1 MKIFLTGGT
10 DGIGL
15 SASKILLTDGHQLY
29 VTYRNSKKLE
39 KILAR
44 FLEKLEFLKKKAFI

>member
-15 SASKILLTDGHQLY
+15 SASKTLLASGHRLY
-29 VTYRNSKKLE
+29 VTYRNIKKLE
-39 KILAR
+39 KVKTSLR
-44 FLEKLEFLKKKAFI
+44 VFYENKKLSFF